1 MADDIRF
8 NSNRPGT
15 GRLGAFPQ
23 TGNLDP
29 SVVQPQVQKKAKT
42 DTLRLSAG
50 VQGSIGLGEISEV
63 RDTARAV
70 GAVKDEKKQ
79 VSDLQ
84 TRIQSLV
91 PGGVTFDTQDGAAWS
106 AQDLGNLFEV
116 VEAMSPADRQ
126 VLSGMSLVRGGK
138 LDVAEGGAG
147 AVGSQMGKDLGD
159 AAGSAAGVA
168 RSGSQGG
175 FRDFVLQSA
184 ETLEDIP
191 VLRYVGKFLK
201 NMFGQ
206 QAPERAIVLG
216 DAGKMLSK
224 SVWAH
229 EIGHQ
234 VQMVNRGWNPEKIAE
249 FAKLSGWKEDYG
261 MGHVSEADGVD
272 NRTGEKMLFDEKI
285 VKAGRSDNFVSKY
298 AKTSPVEDFAESY
311 RVFITDPKAMM
322 EQAPDKFL
330 YINAQSQRYSAS
342 EVKGYAQQAGQDL
355 ETIGTDLLLHSG
367 LKQGTL
373 NSILTVNGL
382 EPDRAA
388 IRSDAASKLNSPDP
402 LSQAWARLTFASKD
416 PALSQAFLSDPAS
429 ALGEVWDQLKPEE
442 RAIFSDTNF
451 MHARLGELQAGFASA
466 KSASDATDVEIHR
479 RGIGQFMTK
488 LMEDKAFRDGLTHDA
503 AKTLA
508 DAGLVSKLPE
518 EVVAAFGNNP
528 AAIKKLTTEIAAL
541 LDGAS
546 SEDRTKYEGN
556 LKKALGT
563 VGPEHFVAFADAL
576 NNKKDEGLAAKEI
589 RQALEMGSV
598 VYQGGGEPPMM

>member
-29 SVVQPQVQKKAKT
+29 SVAEPQVQKKAKT
-42 DTLRLSAG
+42 DTLRLSSG
-50 VQGSIGLGEISEV
+50 VQGSVGLGDLAGV

-70 GAVKDEKKQ
+70 GAVQDEQKLIG
-79 VSDLQ
+79 DLQ
-84 TRIQSLV
+84 NRIHALV
-91 PGGVTFDTQDGAAWS
+91 PGGVKFDTQDGAAWS

-116 VEAMSPADRQ
+116 VDAMSPLDRQ
-126 VLSGMSLVRGGK
+126 ALSGMSLVRGGK
-138 LDVAEGGAG
+138 LEVAEGGAH
-147 AVGSQMGKDLGD
+147 AVGSQMGKDMGE

-168 RSGSQGG
+168 RTGSNSG
-175 FRDFVLQSA
+175 FKDFVLHSA
-184 ETLEDIP
+184 ETLEGIP
-191 VLRYVGKFLK
+191 VLRYIGKFLK

-216 DAGKMLSK
+216 DSGKMVSK

-261 MGHVSEADGVD
+261 QGHVSEADGID
-272 NRTGEKMLFDEKI
+272 NRTGEKLLFDEQV

-311 RVFITDPKAMM
+311 RIFITDPKAMM
-322 EQAPDKFL
+322 EMAPDKFL
-330 YINAQSQRYSAS
+330 FINAQSQRYTAS

-367 LKQGTL
+367 LKQDTL
-373 NSILTVNGL
+373 NTILTVNGL
-382 EPDRAA
+382 TPDRAA
-388 IRSDAASKLNSPDP
+388 IRSDAAAKLNSADP

-429 ALGEVWDQLKPEE
+429 AMGDVWDKLKPEE
-442 RAIFSDTNF
+442 RAIFSDSNF

-466 KSASDATDVEIHR
+466 KSASDATDVEVHR
-479 RGIGQFMTK
+479 RGIGQFMAK
-488 LMEDKAFRDGLTHDA
+488 LMEDKGFREALAHDP

-508 DAGLVSKLPE
+508 DAGLVSKLPD
-518 EVVAAFGNNP
+518 EVVEAFGNNP
-528 AAIKKLTTEIAAL
+528 GAVKKLTSEITEL
-541 LDGAS
+541 LEGATAEERS
-546 SEDRTKYEGN
+546 KYESN
-556 LKKALGT
+556 LQKALVA
-563 VGPEHFVAFADAL
+563 VGHEHFVAFADAL
-576 NNKKDEGLAAKEI
+576 NNKNEGLAAMEI